1 MSKYIDKID
10 AKIIELLQKNGR
22 MHNKEISK
30 HAKISESTVRN
41 RLDRLLKEKIIKIV
55 AVADP
60 FKVGFGLVG
69 NLRIK
74 VDVKM
79 VEHVGNELQKLD
91 EVWYVGQITG
101 DSDFDVEFI
110 VESLDCLNE
119 LLVHKIG
126 SIEGII
132 STRTHFVLRHFK
144 HSYDWG
150 TALG

>member
-1 MSKYIDKID
+1 MSRHIDKID

-30 HAKISESTVRN
+30 RAKISEATVRN
-41 RLDRLLKEKIIKIV
+41 RLDRLLKEEIIKIV
-55 AVADP
+55 AVANP

-69 NLRIK
+69 NLRVK
-74 VDVKM
+74 VDVKK
-79 VEHVGNELQKLD
+79 VEHVGNELKKLD

-110 VESLDCLNE
+110 VESLESLNE
-119 LLVHKIG
+119 LLVNKIS

-132 STRTHFVLRHFK
+132 STKTHFVLRHFK

-150 TALG
+150 TAVD

>member
-30 HAKISESTVRN
+30 RAKISEATVRN
-41 RLDRLLKEKIIKIV
+41 RLDRLLKEQIIKIV

-60 FKVGFGLVG
+60 FKIGFGLVG

-79 VEHVGNELQKLD
+79 VEHVGNELRKLD

-119 LLVHKIG
+119 LLVHKIS

-132 STRTHFVLRHFK
+132 STKSHLVLQHFK

>member
-22 MHNKEISK
+22 MQNKQISK
-30 HAKISESTVRN
+30 CVKISEATVRN
-41 RLDRLLKEKIIKIV
+41 RLDRLLKEQIIKIV
-55 AVADP
+55 AVSDP

-79 VEHVGNELQKLD
+79 VEHVGDELRKLD

-110 VESLDCLNE
+110 VESLDSLNE
-119 LLVHKIG
+119 LLLHKIG

-132 STRTHFVLRHFK
+132 STETHFVLRHFK

-150 TALG
+150 TIVD